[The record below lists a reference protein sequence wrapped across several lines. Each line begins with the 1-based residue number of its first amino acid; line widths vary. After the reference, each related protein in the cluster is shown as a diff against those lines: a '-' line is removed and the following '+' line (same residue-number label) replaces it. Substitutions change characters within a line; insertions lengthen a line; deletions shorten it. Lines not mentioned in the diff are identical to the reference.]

1 MLTFHPFKQK
11 RSRRWWTFSIIAHV
25 AAAVVLAQI
34 VFRFPLGQLMG
45 LRKEKIQQERLQYI
59 VLPKPAETS
68 TGSAATPPA
77 ARSSS
82 PAALQQPTVVPS
94 TISAPPP
101 IDSVRARA
109 AGGSGTGMG
118 DSGSGLA
125 TGVSPREPDSRL
137 ALVPGPATRIP
148 RSNSQE
154 VDSVIS
160 LAIGIVN
167 DSIAIAAGQRKP
179 GDWTRTDK
187 NGRVWGWDQQG
198 NIRLGKFV
206 IPGALLALL
215 PLNVQSAT
223 SPIEQRSVAWIRQ
236 DILYNA
242 QRTITEDEFRASVKR
257 IRERKEKERRQK
269 LLVSSGRD
277 STAQ

>member
-1 MLTFHPFKQK
+1 MILTLNPFKQK
-11 RSRRWWTFSIIAHV
+11 RSRRWWTISIIAHAV
-25 AAAVVLAQI
+25 AVFLLAQI
-34 VFRFPLGQLMG
+34 MFRFPLGQLLG
-45 LRKEKIQQERLQYI
+45 IPRERVQQERLQYI
-59 VLPKPAETS
+59 ALPKPTDAS
-68 TGSAATPPA
+68 TGSAATPDAPQT
-77 ARSSS
+77 SS
-82 PAALQQPTVVPS
+82 PAPLRRPAVTPS

-101 IDSVRARA
+101 IDSLRARA
-109 AGGSGTGMG
+109 AGGTGSGLG
-118 DSGSGLA
+118 DTGSGLA
-125 TGVSPREPDSRL
+125 TGVSPRLPDSRIALNAGDL
-137 ALVPGPATRIP
+137 ARVPRT
-148 RSNSQE
+148 NEQT

-179 GDWTRTDK
+179 GDWTIKGKGGT
-187 NGRVWGWDQQG
+187 WGWDPNG
-198 NIRLGKFV
+198 NIRLGKFT

-215 PLNVQSAT
+215 PLNVQSRM

-236 DILYNA
+236 DILYHA

-269 LLVSSGRD
+269 MLAAGGRD

>member
-1 MLTFHPFKQK
+1 MLTFNAFKQK

-25 AAAVVLAQI
+25 AAAFVLAQL

-45 LRKEKIQQERLQYI
+45 LPKEKIQQERLQYI
-59 VLPKPAETS
+59 VLPKPTGAS
-68 TGSAATPPA
+68 TGSAATSQA
-77 ARSSS
+77 TKTSS
-82 PAALQQPTVVPS
+82 PAALQQPTVTPS

-101 IDSVRARA
+101 LDSVRARA
-109 AGGSGTGMG
+109 AGGSGTGLG

-125 TGVSPREPDSRL
+125 TGVAPREPDSRL

-167 DSIAIAAGQRKP
+167 DSIAIASGQRKP
-179 GDWTRTDK
+179 GDWTIKGKGGT
-187 NGRVWGWDQQG
+187 WGWDPNG
-198 NIRLGKFV
+198 NIRLGKFT

-215 PLNVQSAT
+215 PLNVQSPM

-269 LLVSSGRD
+269 MMASSGRD

>member
-1 MLTFHPFKQK
+1 MLTFNPFKQK

-25 AAAVVLAQI
+25 AAALVLAQI
-34 VFRFPLGQLMG
+34 MFRFPLGQLMG
-45 LRKEKIQQERLQYI
+45 LPKEKIQQERLQYI
-59 VLPKPAETS
+59 ALPKPTDAS
-68 TGSAATPPA
+68 TGSAATPQGP
-77 ARSSS
+77 RPSS
-82 PAALQQPTVVPS
+82 PAALQQPAVTPS
-94 TISAPPP
+94 TISAPRPL
-101 IDSVRARA
+101 DSVRARA
-109 AGGSGTGMG
+109 AGGSGTGLG
-118 DSGSGLA
+118 DASSGLA

-137 ALVPGPATRIP
+137 ALVPGPPVRVP

-154 VDSVIS
+154 VDSVIN

-167 DSIAIAAGQRKP
+167 DSLAIVAGQRRP

-187 NGRVWGWDQQG
+187 NGRTWGWDQQG

-215 PLNVQSAT
+215 PLNVQSAK

-269 LLVSSGRD
+269 LMASGGRD

>member
-1 MLTFHPFKQK
+1 MLTFNPFRQK

-25 AAAVVLAQI
+25 AAALVLAQI
-34 VFRFPLGQLMG
+34 MFRFPLGQLMG
-45 LRKEKIQQERLQYI
+45 LPKEKIQQERLQYI
-59 VLPKPAETS
+59 ALPKPTEAS
-68 TGSAATPPA
+68 TGSAATPQA
-77 ARSSS
+77 TRSSS
-82 PAALQQPTVVPS
+82 PAPLQQPAVTPS

-101 IDSVRARA
+101 LDSVRARA
-109 AGGSGTGMG
+109 AGGSGTGLG

-125 TGVSPREPDSRL
+125 TGVAPREPDSRL
-137 ALVPGPATRIP
+137 ALVPGPAVRVP

-154 VDSVIS
+154 VDSVIN

-167 DSIAIAAGQRKP
+167 DSIAIASGQRKP
-179 GDWTRTDK
+179 GDWTIKGKGGT
-187 NGRVWGWDQQG
+187 WGWDPNG
-198 NIRLGKFV
+198 NIRLGKFT

-215 PLNVQSAT
+215 PLNTQNPM

-269 LLVSSGRD
+269 MMASSGRD